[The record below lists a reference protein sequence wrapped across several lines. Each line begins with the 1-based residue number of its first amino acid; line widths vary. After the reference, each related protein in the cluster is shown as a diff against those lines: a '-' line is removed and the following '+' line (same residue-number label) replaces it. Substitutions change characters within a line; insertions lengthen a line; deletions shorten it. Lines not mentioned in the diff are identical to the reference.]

1 VAQGRRSTKSHELT
15 RTNTKANSSF
25 GTDCESP
32 GYHLRYGQR
41 QNILFE
47 FNAVRPTTFLRL
59 KLREAAFISR
69 ALLST
74 NHVVLAHIIPMRRCN
89 LACGYCNEY
98 DQVSKPVPL
107 DVMKGRLDKLAE
119 LGTSVI
125 TISGG
130 EPMMHPELDLIIS
143 HIRSHGM
150 IAGLISNGYYFTPD
164 RIKRLNEAGL
174 EYLQISIDN
183 VNPDEVSRKSLR
195 VLDKKLRYLAEH
207 ADFHININSV
217 IGGGIKNPEDALV
230 VAQRA
235 VELGFSTTVG
245 VIHDGDGTLKPLTER
260 EKQIFHAVKKLGNK
274 DHARLNW
281 FQDSIAEGKPYEWR
295 CRSGSRYLYICEEG
309 KVHWCSQ
316 QRGYPGIPLEDYT
329 MVDFK
334 REYQTEKWCAPTCTI
349 QCVHQVGI
357 LDNWRDPQK
366 SEAELR
372 KEKAKKEK
380 ERVGQMVRAD

>member
-1 VAQGRRSTKSHELT
+1 M
-15 RTNTKANSSF
+15 
-25 GTDCESP
+25 
-32 GYHLRYGQR
+32 
-41 QNILFE
+41 
-47 FNAVRPTTFLRL
+47 RPTTFLRL
-59 KLREAAFISR
+59 KLREAAFISK

-98 DQVSKPVPL
+98 DHNSKPVPL
-107 DVMKGRLDKLAE
+107 ELMKQRLDKLAE
-119 LGTSVI
+119 LGTSVV

-130 EPMMHPELDLIIS
+130 EPMMHPELDLIIK

-217 IGGGIKNPEDALV
+217 IGGGIKQPEDALA

-245 VIHDGDGTLKPLTER
+245 VIHDDDGTLKPLTHR
-260 EKQIFHAVKKLGNK
+260 EKEIFHAVKKLGNK

-295 CRSGSRYLYICEEG
+295 CRSGARYLYICEEG

-316 QRGYPGIPLEDYT
+316 QRGYPGTPLAEYT
-329 MVDFK
+329 MEDFK
-334 REYQTEKWCAPTCTI
+334 REYKTEKWCAPTCTI

-357 LDNWRDPQK
+357 LDNWRDPQLP
-366 SEAELR
+366 EAQVR
-372 KEKAKKEK
+372 KEQQKKKEN
-380 ERVGQMVRAD
+380 ERVGEMLRAD

>member
-1 VAQGRRSTKSHELT
+1 
-15 RTNTKANSSF
+15 
-25 GTDCESP
+25 
-32 GYHLRYGQR
+32 
-41 QNILFE
+41 
-47 FNAVRPTTFLRL
+47 
-59 KLREAAFISR
+59 
-69 ALLST
+69 
-74 NHVVLAHIIPMRRCN
+74 
-89 LACGYCNEY
+89 
-98 DQVSKPVPL
+98 
-107 DVMKGRLDKLAE
+107 MKKRLDKLAE
-119 LGTSVI
+119 LGTSVV

-130 EPMMHPELDLIIS
+130 EPMMHPELDQIIR

-217 IGGGIKNPEDALV
+217 IGGGIKQPEDALT

-245 VIHDGDGTLKPLTER
+245 VIHDEDGTLKPLAEN

-316 QRGYPGIPLEDYT
+316 QRGYPGIPLEEYT
-329 MVDFK
+329 MEDFK
-334 REYQTEKWCAPTCTI
+334 REYKTEKWCAPTCTI

-357 LDNWRDPQK
+357 LDNWRDPQM
-366 SEAELR
+366 SPAEYR
-372 KEKAKKEK
+372 KREQQKEK
-380 ERVGQMVRAD
+380 ERVGQMLRAD